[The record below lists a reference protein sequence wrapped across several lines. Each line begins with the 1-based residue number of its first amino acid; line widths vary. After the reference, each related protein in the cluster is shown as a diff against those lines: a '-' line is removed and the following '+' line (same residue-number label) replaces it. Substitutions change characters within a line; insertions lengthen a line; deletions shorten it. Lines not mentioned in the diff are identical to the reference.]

1 MKPGDIV
8 LTIIPQDGQ
17 QKKRPVL
24 ILKILP
30 KYNDCLVCAISSQ
43 LHQYIPDFDLMLNE
57 KHEAFQVSNLN
68 SSSVF
73 RLSNLAVLPKQDII
87 GSIGSLRKDLHL
99 NLLQNLAK
107 YLLAE

>member
-17 QKKRPVL
+17 KKKRPVL

-30 KYNDCLVCAISSQ
+30 KYNDYLVCAISSQ
-43 LHQYIPDFDLMLNE
+43 LHQYISNFDLVLND
-57 KHEAFQVSNLN
+57 KHEAYNASVLN
-68 SSSVF
+68 APSVF
-73 RLSNLAVLPKQDII
+73 RLSNLAVLSKQDII
-87 GSIGSLRKDLHL
+87 VSIGSLRKDLHL
-99 NLLQNLAK
+99 YLLQNLAK

>member
-30 KYNDCLVCAISSQ
+30 KYNDFLVCAISSQ
-43 LHQYIPDFDLMLNE
+43 LSQYISGFDLILDE
-57 KHEAFQVSNLN
+57 EHEAFKASNLKT
-68 SSSVF
+68 SSVF
-73 RLSNLAVLPKQDII
+73 RLSNLAVLSKHDII
-87 GSIGSLRKDLHL
+87 GSIGSLKNDLHL
-99 NLLQNLAK
+99 KLLQNLAN
-107 YLLAE
+107 YLLTE

>member
-8 LTIIPQDGQ
+8 LTVIPQDGQ
-17 QKKRPVL
+17 KKTRPVL

-30 KYNDCLVCAISSQ
+30 KYNDYLVCAISSQ
-43 LHQYIPDFDLMLNE
+43 LHQYIPGFDLMLDE
-57 KHEAFQVSNLN
+57 KHEAFRASSLN
-68 SSSVF
+68 TISVF
-73 RLSNLAVLPKQDII
+73 RLSALAVLPKQDII
-87 GSIGSLRKDLHL
+87 GSIGHLRKDLHL